1 VTRHCQL
8 SPNNG
13 LRKFDRARQGVEGL
27 DMAIKH
33 HSQSDRLLSRK
44 DLSER
49 WNLSTKTLKRREKA
63 GELRPL
69 TLSANCVRYRLSEI
83 LAIEEDAAAR
93 M

>member
-1 VTRHCQL
+1 MEII
-8 SPNNG
+8 SSN
-13 LRKFDRARQGVEGL
+13 
-27 DMAIKH
+27 
-33 HSQSDRLLSRK
+33 QSDRLVSRK
-44 DLSER
+44 ELSER
-49 WNLSTKTLKRREKA
+49 WSLSQKTLKRRERA